1 LSVFFDSLSFGL
13 ALTFIVI
20 GLVGTVVPL
29 LPGTLLI
36 WLTILVYAI
45 VTGFTAVTPLG
56 LTIHTLIA
64 LVTGTSDLWMSLLG
78 ARTGGASK
86 RAILFGIAGAIIG
99 TFVLPL
105 FGTIIGYALGIL
117 LGEYQKRG
125 DWEAALR
132 AGLSGLAGWGIATVL
147 QLGGGLLMLVIFVW
161 QVLPTLGY

>member
-1 LSVFFDSLSFGL
+1 MSVFFDSLSFGL

>member
-1 LSVFFDSLSFGL
+1 MSVFFDSLSFGL
-13 ALTFIVI
+13 ALIFIVI
-20 GLVGTVVPL
+20 GLIGTVVPL
-29 LPGTLLI
+29 LPGILLI

-45 VTGFTAVTPLG
+45 LSGFAAVTPLG
-56 LTIHTLIA
+56 LAIHTLIA

-86 RAILFGIAGAIIG
+86 RAILFGIAGAVIG

-117 LGEYQKRG
+117 LGEYQKRE

-132 AGLSGLAGWGIATVL
+132 AGLSGLAGWGIATVV
-147 QLGGGLLMLVIFVW
+147 QLGGGLLMLAIFVW
-161 QVLPTLGY
+161 QVLAVLGD